1 MGGAGVASA
10 GMCGPRLKVD
20 GQHGE
25 ATREVCD
32 GYVGR
37 TSGTMRAGGKGD
49 ASSLLREGV
58 LEQWYQ
64 CQESYSRAVS
74 TNHGERIRHAG

>member
-49 ASSLLREGV
+49 ASSLCGKVCSSNGTSVRRV
-58 LEQWYQ
+58 I
-64 CQESYSRAVS
+64 V
-74 TNHGERIRHAG
+74 ER